1 VKTAFV
7 ALDAD
12 TCCPISPPCPLTGE
26 LVSLLYLLVA
36 VFIVVFYFSTPFQG
50 AGGVKKNPGLLGRDR
65 MLICFRFLCFGK
77 YYPAS
82 FFKEVIKE
90 KIESICDGC
99 FHYKSNIG
107 IDRMRNVF

>member
-12 TCCPISPPCPLTGE
+12 TPPTPL
-26 LVSLLYLLVA
+26 
-36 VFIVVFYFSTPFQG
+36 PPK
-50 AGGVKKNPGLLGRDR
+50 GGVGKHSIIFISSIHIFSLFNSPFRGLGGCKKNPGLLGRDR
-65 MLICFRFLCFGK
+65 ILICFRFLCFGK

-90 KIESICDGC
+90 KIKSICDDC
-99 FHYKSNIG
+99 FHSESNI
-107 IDRMRNVF
+107 DCRKFFKKYY